1 MQQSGA
7 ISRYNSVVK
16 QEPGAAPPP
25 SGQAVPPSS
34 GQAAPLSHATV
45 GANAMQTLHSGATVG
60 ANAMHVTSEP
70 QQLQHLQL
78 VAHETP
84 QTRGGAGIRRAASSG
99 RLDSSACLVTQAIQM
114 GMKEESRGGRRDWE
128 GVLARSDTHARSV
141 VKLCETISKT
151 VRVNLTKTHITT
163 TKSLFTNCNNIL
175 SELRSDEGDA
185 SIGPKI
191 SLAETHSKF
200 LEQYQDN
207 LELHFKFKN
216 RKINSMKAYESHQA
230 LVVEVRKHRGA
241 LSKWEVQELQEMPWM
256 REDRT
261 KWGQAYV
268 VSIGDIARL
277 LFLVSE
283 KHLTCHIMQKPG
295 TDPDDSLAMLQYRL
309 VESGIWQVSMQAGN
323 EDGLV
328 AVLMKFISPHVSEV
342 KMEMISDYIDAPGP
356 IPEPGQAPAPAPAPM
371 DAAANDL
378 DDLDCL
384 DMPLSVPISCH
395 VAPVAPPVA
404 AEKEEVVYDD
414 RFQKLLN
421 EKIRSSFRYVCCM
434 PNVSTCVQ

>member
-1 MQQSGA
+1 MTFTANEYVIMPRQDYTTCQSMQMFVPEQQIWHAKVDALCVYLLPKQHLQGMRPDLASVTTLTPLLVAARNHIQLVQQSG
-7 ISRYNSVVK
+7 VVGLG

-84 QTRGGAGIRRAASSG
+84 QTRGGAGIRRAASS
-99 RLDSSACLVTQAIQM
+99 ACLVTQAIQM
-114 GMKEESRGGRRDWE
+114 GMEEESRGGRRDWE

-151 VRVNLTKTHITT
+151 FRANLTKTHITT

-200 LEQYQDN
+200 LEQYQDK

-216 RKINSMKAYESHQA
+216 RKINSMKAYESYQA

-261 KWGQAYV
+261 KWEQAYV

-277 LFLVSE
+277 LFLVRKSTLLATLRQNPAQIQMI
-283 KHLTCHIMQKPG
+283 HLPCCSIAWLNLLFGKFPCRRG
-295 TDPDDSLAMLQYRL
+295 
-309 VESGIWQVSMQAGN
+309 
-323 EDGLV
+323 
-328 AVLMKFISPHVSEV
+328 MKMGWSQF
-342 KMEMISDYIDAPGP
+342 
-356 IPEPGQAPAPAPAPM
+356 
-371 DAAANDL
+371 
-378 DDLDCL
+378 
-384 DMPLSVPISCH
+384 
-395 VAPVAPPVA
+395 
-404 AEKEEVVYDD
+404 
-414 RFQKLLN
+414 
-421 EKIRSSFRYVCCM
+421 
-434 PNVSTCVQ
+434 